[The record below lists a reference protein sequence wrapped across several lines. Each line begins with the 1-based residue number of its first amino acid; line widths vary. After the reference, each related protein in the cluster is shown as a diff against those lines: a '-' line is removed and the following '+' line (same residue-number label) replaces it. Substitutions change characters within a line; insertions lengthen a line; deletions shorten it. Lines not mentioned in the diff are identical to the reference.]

1 MKKWKKPV
9 IVALTAEQLAKYIQ
23 VAARSGCAYKFGR

>member
-9 IVALTAEQLAKYIQ
+9 IMELTMEQLSKHIK
-23 VAARSGCAYKFGR
+23 VAARSWCQGGFAR